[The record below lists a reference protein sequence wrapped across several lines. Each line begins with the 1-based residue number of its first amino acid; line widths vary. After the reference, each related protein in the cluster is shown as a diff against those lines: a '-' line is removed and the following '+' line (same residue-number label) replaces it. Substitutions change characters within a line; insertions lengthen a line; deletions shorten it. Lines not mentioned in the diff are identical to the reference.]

1 MLTGIKQKVIIV
13 ITILGLILIYIFQR
27 GLGSTPQAQTTPSSK
42 EKIEVS
48 ATDDPQVVSTKP
60 SPLDESIISPTST
73 IEITFNRPLENIGE
87 FKHKL
92 EPKMDYQ
99 VKLSDDRKT
108 AKITAS
114 PSFPLG
120 TTYTLFIYANET
132 KFDGGKRLN
141 QDYTFHFKTIEYKG
155 V

>member
-1 MLTGIKQKVIIV
+1 MIKIIAKQKVIAATV
-13 ITILGLILIYIFQR
+13 LVGALLIFIFQR
-27 GLGSTPQAQTTPSSK
+27 GIYGSPQPTPSPVK
-42 EKIEVS
+42 EVVEVS
-48 ATDDPQVVSTKP
+48 PNADPEIVSTSP
-60 SPLDESIISPTST
+60 SPLNDTIILPPTT
-73 IEITFNRPLENIGE
+73 VEIHFNRPLENAGE

-92 EPKMDYQ
+92 EPKVNYQ

-108 AKITAS
+108 AKIIPNPTFA
-114 PSFPLG
+114 LG

-141 QDYTFHFKTIEYKG
+141 QDYTYHFKTIEYKG